1 MAQNVPYDELAEG
14 IILGK
19 TQDKGQSYKEF
30 CNEMTNLHKQE
41 ELDVSGM
48 KTMPYYWARR
58 EFRLPPERA
67 ISFAYAFMGIRIQ
80 CAQCHKHPFDV
91 WSKQDFAEFSNFFT
105 GVRFGATPTAK
116 EDRETYNKMLSD
128 LGLKGLRGGDLRRQI
143 TQEMRKGLS
152 LIHI

>member
-1 MAQNVPYDELAEG
+1 
-14 IILGK
+14 
-19 TQDKGQSYKEF
+19 
-30 CNEMTNLHKQE
+30 
-41 ELDVSGM
+41 M

-91 WSKQDFAEFSNFFT
+91 WSKQDFADFSNFFT
-105 GVRFGATPTAK
+105 GVRLSVTPPAK
-116 EDRETYNKMLSD
+116 EDRAQYNQMIAD

-143 TQEMRKGLS
+143 TSEMRKGSVVPFPVVYSFAGRQVDENGRPNGSPVTEATILEHHDF
-152 LIHI
+152 L